1 MDSLLEEA
9 GRVEAQG
16 TFNRTL
22 ENVQRAVDLLK
33 QAKED
38 ISNSRN
44 PMDMHVLLTHE
55 SLESSKRVLLAT
67 KLKSSTKALSEDFEK
82 PLKDVFSANKAYS
95 KAFEKV
101 LSLSKRPKW
110 TDF

>member
-16 TFNRTL
+16 NFNRTL
-22 ENVQRAVDLLK
+22 ENVQRTVDLLK

-38 ISNSRN
+38 ISNSAN
-44 PMDMHVLLTHE
+44 PMDMNDPPAHRFLG
-55 SLESSKRVLLAT
+55 SFKRALLAT
-67 KLKSSTKALSEDFEK
+67 KLKTSTKISSDDFEK

-95 KAFEKV
+95 KAFEKAYP
-101 LSLSKRPKW
+101 LS
-110 TDF
+110 